1 MASSLFSSVN
11 YGMCFY
17 FQIDFLGWKFRR
29 VNKYL
34 QENMFLFTMF
44 YRVYNFLSKSCRKR
58 IKFIMVSYWTG
69 KKSMVS
75 QNLCFMFLGCF
86 LITSES
92 HPLKFL
98 LDNKGRM
105 HGYSGSFCN
114 RERLWFME
122 KRGRNNWKILWYGIR
137 LDRLKQYRWNNV

>member
-1 MASSLFSSVN
+1 
-11 YGMCFY
+11 
-17 FQIDFLGWKFRR
+17 
-29 VNKYL
+29 
-34 QENMFLFTMF
+34 MF

-137 LDRLKQYRWNNV
+137 LDRLKHSIDEIMCNFVQISSKMYCFAFKVCVRYFLLF